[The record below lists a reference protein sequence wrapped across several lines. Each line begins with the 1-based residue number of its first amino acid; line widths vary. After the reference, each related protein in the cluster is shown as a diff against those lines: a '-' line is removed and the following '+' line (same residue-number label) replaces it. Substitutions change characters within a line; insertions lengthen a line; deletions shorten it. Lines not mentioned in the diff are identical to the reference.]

1 MPGSE
6 GAHYVIGS
14 YLTEGGMAAVYLG
27 KRKAKGGFE
36 KDVVL
41 KRLRPELVHRP
52 RLLELLL
59 REARLAAGLEHPG
72 IVRTLDLATLDGN
85 YYLVMEYVRG
95 GDLRLLLKRAR
106 RLGRRFSVQAA
117 LLIGRELLTALDYAH
132 RYRLPEREQP
142 SPGTSVG
149 LIHRD
154 ISPANILVS
163 VAGEVKLTDFGIA
176 VAGTEALTGDR
187 PSSSRPPE
195 AGALHVTP
203 PLGSESG
210 EHEPAVASDAGPLR
224 SPRPSPPP
232 PLDEGRRERDEL
244 GLRAR
249 GKIGY
254 MSPEQAR
261 GGPVDARSD
270 LFSLAAVLYEVLT
283 LSRLFVGPEGQSP
296 AQVYAQPITPP
307 SRLSELPPEG
317 DAIFLK
323 ALAIDPAARY
333 QSASAFY
340 DALLG
345 LTRRYGLWLD
355 RAELAQ
361 HLREVCGDDPGA
373 WSMIEER
380 SSTAVITSI
389 PMDDGEEPELGEIP
403 TVPWDQSLD
412 QGWLAYAQTEVAET
426 PAPATG
432 VALAAAEGP
441 RPRSVPP
448 PTLEVADAADAA
460 DAAIHDQ
467 PITAP
472 WPTLPRGTLT
482 PTPRPVPGPTLLAD
496 SEPVTAPGPTLMED
510 TQPLPGS
517 LPEAS
522 EVAPVAI
529 ELTAKSERVELT
541 SPVAKEPDRSDAVA
555 VPVRLGADG
564 LVLDDQATTARHRAQ
579 QAPTRVR
586 PRLSGNLSPLRL
598 LGLILLAMLLGALLA
613 TAQWLLTAP

>member
-132 RYRLPEREQP
+132 RYRLSEREQP
-142 SPGTSVG
+142 SPGASVG

-187 PSSSRPPE
+187 PSNSLPPE
-195 AGALHVTP
+195 AALHATP
-203 PLGSESG
+203 PLGADSG
-210 EHEPAVASDAGPLR
+210 EHSPLVAPREPSR
-224 SPRPSPPP
+224 TPR
-232 PLDEGRRERDEL
+232 LDDPRRERDEL

-261 GGPVDARSD
+261 GGPVDSRSD

-283 LSRLFVGPEGQSP
+283 LSRLFVGQEGQSP

-307 SRLSELPPEG
+307 SRLSDLPPEG

-333 QSASAFY
+333 QSAGAFY

-345 LTRRYGLWLD
+345 LTRRHGLWLD

-361 HLREVCGDDPGA
+361 HLRDVCGDDPGA

-389 PMDDGEEPELGEIP
+389 PMEDGEEPELGEIP

-412 QGWLAYAQTEVAET
+412 QGWLAYAQTEPAET
-426 PAPATG
+426 PAPATA
-432 VALAAAEGP
+432 VALPLATGGP
-441 RPRSVPP
+441 PPRSLPP
-448 PTLEVADAADAA
+448 PAVDLDAADAA
-460 DAAIHDQ
+460 LHDQ

-472 WPTLPRGTLT
+472 WPTLPRGSVT
-482 PTPRPVPGPTLLAD
+482 PTPRPVPGPDPL
-496 SEPVTAPGPTLMED
+496 SSVEPVTVPGPTHMDD

-522 EVAPVAI
+522 EVAPVAV
-529 ELTAKSERVELT
+529 ELTAPSERVELT
-541 SPVAKEPDRSDAVA
+541 SPLAKEPDVA
-555 VPVRLGADG
+555 SGAPGLPGADEST
-564 LVLDDQATTARHRAQ
+564 VDDQATTARHRAQ
-579 QAPTRVR
+579 LAPTRVR
-586 PRLSGNLSPLRL
+586 PRLPGTLSPMRL
-598 LGLILLAMLLGALLA
+598 VVLILLAMLLGALLA
-613 TAQWLLTAP
+613 TAQWLLTSP